1 MLRLVA
7 NVQRDDGFAHIELSL
22 CFNRYELVL
31 NRVYLRHILNTNW
44 RATEMV
50 RLLVYTCT
58 LCLSQDLDLIEHL
71 FYRFV
76 SINDLLDR
84 EVVLC
89 LVKLLDGVLCVYV
102 QLIED
107 SFVDVSKFRRIFLLN
122 HLCK

>member
-1 MLRLVA
+1 
-7 NVQRDDGFAHIELSL
+7 
-22 CFNRYELVL
+22 
-31 NRVYLRHILNTNW
+31 
-44 RATEMV
+44 MV